1 MLSSKFEYKIKGD
14 KLVIVDATNASSI
27 IKVIQFMLVSTMC

>member
-1 MLSSKFEYKIKGD
+1 MLSLKFEYKIKEH

-27 IKVIQFMLVSTMC
+27 IKIIQFTLVSTMC